1 MSDIPHRPPSQPAF
15 LPVPRTAVLDTCVLL
30 QSYLLDVLLT
40 AAERGLCHVRWSAE
54 SLAELEEHYV
64 LIRTRKSKDTISEDV
79 AREQIRR
86 KIEAMTAAF
95 PEALITE
102 LGDLDSLDLRDL
114 DDRHVLAAA
123 IQCGADCIVTHN
135 LRDFTMST
143 LVEHGIGLESPDQF
157 LQSIAGMSPSALVKM
172 TRVLRYVSQKT
183 RRPHVPLGKLLDSLE
198 KSAPIF
204 SEQMRIALQPHIDPP
219 DSSG

>member
-1 MSDIPHRPPSQPAF
+1 M
-15 LPVPRTAVLDTCVLL
+15 L
-30 QSYLLDVLLT
+30 QSYLLNVLLT

-64 LIRTRKSKDTISEDV
+64 LIRTRKSKDTVSEDV

-102 LGDLDSLDLRDL
+102 LGDLDSLDLRDP

-143 LVEHGIGLESPDQF
+143 LVKHNIRLEDPDQF
-157 LQSIAGMSPSALVKM
+157 LQSIAEMSPSTLVKM

-204 SEQMRIALQPHIDPP
+204 SEQMRIALQPHIDTP

>member
-1 MSDIPHRPPSQPAF
+1 M
-15 LPVPRTAVLDTCVLL
+15 PRTAVLDTCVML

-64 LIRTRKSKDTISEDV
+64 LIRTRKSKGTVSEEI
-79 AREQIRR
+79 ARKQIRR
-86 KIEAMTAAF
+86 KIEAMTTAF

-102 LGDLDSLDLRDL
+102 LGDLDSLDLGDP

-123 IQCGADCIVTHN
+123 IQSGADCIVTHN
-135 LRDFTMST
+135 LRDFTKST
-143 LVEHGIGLESPDQF
+143 LAEHSIGLESPDQF
-157 LQSIAGMSPSALVKM
+157 LQSIAGMSLSALVKM
-172 TRVLRYVSQKT
+172 TRILRYISQKT
-183 RRPHVPLGKLLDSLE
+183 SRPHVPLGELLESLE
-198 KSAPIF
+198 KSAPNFI
-204 SEQMRIALQPHIDPP
+204 EQMRIALQPYINPP